1 MSSTVDNTEQTA
13 AAENQ
18 QAKLRVIVYSSNR
31 LVREE
36 VKLALGRKV
45 ASDLPE
51 LEIFEFATQ
60 PALFEALDNEP
71 FDVAVLD
78 GEAVPG
84 GMGIAHQMKEE
95 IPSAAPVVLL
105 IARRDDAWMAGWSR
119 AEAIS
124 AYPID
129 PLRLPEAVA
138 QVVRNH
144 RSGAQTVLSSSLT
157 VTPGQSSRPPG
168 RDDDGHDV
176 PTEPGTDHAPGR
188 LA

>member
-1 MSSTVDNTEQTA
+1 MSTTVKNAEPPATEQDG
-13 AAENQ
+13 
-18 QAKLRVIVYSSNR
+18 KLKVIVYSSNR

-36 VKLALGRKV
+36 VKVALGRKI

-60 PALFEALDNEP
+60 PALFEALDNES

-95 IPSAAPVVLL
+95 IPNVAPVVLL
-105 IARRDDAWMAGWSR
+105 VARRDDAWMAAWSR

-129 PLRLPEAVA
+129 PLRLPESVA
-138 QVVRNH
+138 QVVRDR
-144 RSGAQTVLSSSLT
+144 RSGAKNALSSTFGL
-157 VTPGQSSRPPG
+157 TPGQSSRHPG

-176 PTEPGTDHAPGR
+176 PTDAGTENAPGR

>member
-1 MSSTVDNTEQTA
+1 MSSTADNAEQTA
-13 AAENQ
+13 AREQ
-18 QAKLRVIVYSSNR
+18 DAKLRTIVYSSNR

-45 ASDLPE
+45 ATDLPE
-51 LEIFEFATQ
+51 VEIFEFATQ

-78 GEAVPG
+78 AEAVPG

-95 IPSAAPVVLL
+95 IPNAAPVVLL
-105 IARRDDAWMAGWSR
+105 VARRDDAWMAGWSR

-129 PLRLPEAVA
+129 PLRLPETVA
-138 QVVRNH
+138 TVVRNR
-144 RSGAQTVLSSSLT
+144 RSGARTALSSSFEF
-157 VTPGQSSRPPG
+157 TPGQSSRHPG

-176 PTEPGTDHAPGR
+176 PTDPGTEHAPGR